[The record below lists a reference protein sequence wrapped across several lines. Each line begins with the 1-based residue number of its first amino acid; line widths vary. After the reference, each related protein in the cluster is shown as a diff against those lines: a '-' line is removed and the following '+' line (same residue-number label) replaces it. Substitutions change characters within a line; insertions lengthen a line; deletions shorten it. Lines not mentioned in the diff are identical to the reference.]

1 MKINIGCKFK
11 KIDGEDDR
19 EMILDEDENSNPK
32 RDSDGRP
39 LLKRGPV
46 LTLRL
51 ACINVLKNPP
61 VDIDPKT
68 GMVKK
73 ETSAED
79 NLKYADLAMRIYK
92 SNAIIELEPEEATL
106 LRAFINKR
114 YNQRPLIVKQ
124 AHAALN
130 PTAEEPKKPEKK
142 S

>member
-1 MKINIGCKFK
+1 MKILINTKFK
-11 KIDGEDDR
+11 KLDGKDDKQ
-19 EMILDEDENSNPK
+19 MILDEDEKGNPK

-61 VDIDPKT
+61 IDIDPKT
-68 GMVKK
+68 GMAKK

-92 SNAIIELEPEEATL
+92 ASSLIELEPEDSTL

-130 PTAEEPKKPEKK
+130 PTAEEPKKSEKK